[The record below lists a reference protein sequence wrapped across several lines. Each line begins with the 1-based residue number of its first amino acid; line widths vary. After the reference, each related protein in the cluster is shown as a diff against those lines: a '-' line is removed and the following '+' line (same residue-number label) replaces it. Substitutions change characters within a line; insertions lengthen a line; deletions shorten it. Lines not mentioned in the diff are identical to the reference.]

1 MTRTRHVAT
10 VVSVVAPTVERMT
23 TERIH
28 TCIYFDDGSAE
39 HLCACG
45 SRAFHLVEE
54 DGMDPVLVVLHDDA
68 SRSPDAADRLV
79 HELAISA

>member
-1 MTRTRHVAT
+1 
-10 VVSVVAPTVERMT
+10 MT
-23 TERIH
+23 TTRIH
-28 TCIYFDDGSAE
+28 TCIYFDDGGAE
-39 HLCACG
+39 HRCACG

-68 SRSPDAADRLV
+68 ALPPQTADRLV